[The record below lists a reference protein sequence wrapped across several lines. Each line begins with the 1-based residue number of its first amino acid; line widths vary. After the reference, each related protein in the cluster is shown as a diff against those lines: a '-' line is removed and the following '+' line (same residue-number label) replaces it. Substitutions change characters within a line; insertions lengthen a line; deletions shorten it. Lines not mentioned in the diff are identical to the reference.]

1 MVKVGVNDRKL
12 IWKEHM
18 KRLINAENKWRNDIA
33 ASKVVSAVRRIDAGE
48 VRWAMY
54 NMKNG
59 EASGPSGIVL
69 EILKTGG

>member
-48 VRWAMY
+48 VRWAMN

-69 EILKTGG
+69 EILKTGD

>member
-1 MVKVGVNDRKL
+1 MMLLRVQRAKDKSDMVKVGVNDRKL

-48 VRWAMY
+48 VR
-54 NMKNG
+54 
-59 EASGPSGIVL
+59 
-69 EILKTGG
+69 